1 MSGSRFKNKREQR
14 KAAGNDVGPET
25 SGNPL
30 HAAAPKAGRA
40 QSAVVALAAAVD
52 DDEDGMFGERPVEG
66 APTPRASPRGRQSP
80 PLSNQLLS
88 STEAAMSPSC
98 RNHASW
104 CLQRAL
110 STP

>member
-40 QSAVVALAAAVD
+40 QSAVVALAATVD
-52 DDEDGMFGERPVEG
+52 DDEDGMYGERPVDG
-66 APTPRASPRGRQSP
+66 APTPRAAE
-80 PLSNQLLS
+80 LSNQLLS

-104 CLQRAL
+104 YLQRAL
-110 STP
+110 LTP